1 MNIKKV
7 FLAVLGLVLLTLMV
21 PLPVFAEG
29 NTFIAGDANGSG
41 NVSIGDITFVERV
54 MLGYNEPNLRCDANL
69 DGDVNMGDVVR
80 IERMILGL
88 NVPITVD
95 NMQKMILNLIPTD
108 LAFDLNKDGQVS
120 ITDLT
125 ILENK
130 ISEMD

>member
-7 FLAVLGLVLLTLMV
+7 FLVVLGLVLLTLMV
-21 PLPVFAEG
+21 PLPVFAED

-54 MLGYNEPNLRCDANL
+54 MLGYNEPNLQCDANL
-69 DGDVNMGDVVR
+69 DGDINMGDVVR

-95 NMQKMILNLIPTD
+95 NMQKMILNLIPID